1 MKVAGI
7 LKSKG
12 TESARI
18 VTVRPETTIASLAH
32 MMKLEGIGALVVSE
46 DQKTLA
52 GLISERDVVM
62 GLVDNG
68 AKVLAMRVSE
78 LMQRSVA
85 SCAPGDD
92 IKDVMK
98 KMTLSR
104 ARHLPVIEDDA
115 LRGVVSIGDVV
126 KSRLEEAEMEMNV
139 LRDAYIASH

>member
-12 TESARI
+12 AESARI
-18 VTVRPETTIASLAH
+18 VTVRPETTIASLAQ

-62 GLVDNG
+62 GLVDHG
-68 AKVLAMRVSE
+68 TEVLKMRVSE

-85 SCAPGDD
+85 NCAPGDD
-92 IKDVMK
+92 VKDVMK
-98 KMTLSR
+98 QMTQR
-104 ARHLPVIEDDA
+104 RVRHLPVIEGGA

-126 KSRLEEAEMEMNV
+126 KSRLQEAEMEINV

>member
-1 MKVAGI
+1 MKVEGI

-12 TESARI
+12 ADSARI
-18 VTVRPETTIASLAH
+18 VTVGPETTIASLVH

-46 DQKTLA
+46 DQNTLA

-104 ARHLPVIEDDA
+104 VRHLPVIEDDA

>member
-1 MKVAGI
+1 MNVAGV

-12 TESARI
+12 AQSARI

-46 DQKTLA
+46 DKKTLA

-68 AKVLAMRVSE
+68 TGVLEMRVSE

-92 IKDVMK
+92 VKDVMK
-98 KMTLSR
+98 QMTR
-104 ARHLPVIEDDA
+104 RRMRHLPVIEDGA
-115 LRGVVSIGDVV
+115 LRGVISIGDVV
-126 KSRLEEAEMEMNV
+126 KSRLEEAELEMNV
-139 LRDAYIASH
+139 LREAYIASH